1 MNCNVK
7 FLIQSI
13 KWHTYAVDAWLLL
26 RLITMC
32 CENELCKVKY
42 CMHTDTHNEKKRKQI
57 VQRDEHCNKLMT
69 TSVIQNICIA
79 FKTTQNKD

>member
-1 MNCNVK
+1 
-7 FLIQSI
+7 
-13 KWHTYAVDAWLLL
+13 
-26 RLITMC
+26 MC
-32 CENELCKVKY
+32 WGRELCKVKY
-42 CMHTDTHNEKKRKQI
+42 CMHTDTRTEGQRKERI